1 MAAVPE
7 PAVPVAAPP
16 APPLPGHA
24 GPRRAAPGL
33 AGPFR
38 AWPLRLL
45 ALVLLLVLP
54 AEFIANDRPVLLL
67 IDGVLS
73 SPALQR
79 PTERSL
85 GGSLPIP
92 ADFHD
97 PAVQALLAARG
108 AWQLWPPIRFA
119 PDTVAPGLPQ
129 AAPAPPS
136 RQHWLGTDDQAR
148 DVLARLVWGLR
159 LSLGFAVLV
168 TGLSLAIGLTLG
180 AIQGYF
186 AGATDLVLQRLTE
199 IWGGVPLLFL
209 LMMVASAIAPN
220 IWVLAG
226 VLSLFMWMG
235 IAGLTRAEFLRLRGQ
250 DFVRAAIA
258 MGAPPLRIIRLH
270 ILPNSLAPTL
280 SVAPFMAAGAMTML
294 AGLDLLGLGLP
305 PGTPSLGELLA
316 QARNNLHAPWLA
328 AAAVGTLG
336 GLLLLVTLVG
346 QHLRDAMD
354 PRLAPARRQVVPLAL
369 PAGDAVLEVRGLQL
383 DFGATHALRGVN
395 LTIEAGQAVALLGE
409 SGSGKT
415 VTGLAIAGLAPP
427 QATRIAGSIRLAGQQ
442 LLGLA
447 EPARR
452 AVLRDRIG
460 LVFQEPGAA
469 FNPLHP
475 VLRQVTEAAATAGLG
490 AAAARAR
497 AAELLTLV
505 GLPDPIDRPRALPH
519 QFSGGQLQRAVIA
532 MAIARNPLLLIA
544 DEPTASLDAALRGAL
559 LALLDGLRRRLGM
572 ALLLITHDVDAARAV
587 ADRIAVM
594 DQGRILA
601 DLPLAGLAAA
611 RQPALEPALGRLL
624 VPQPAPPRRP
634 PPPGPPVF
642 AARGIFLR
650 HGARQVLHGIDLTLH
665 RGRTL
670 AVTGPSGCGKT
681 SLAMA
686 LLRLVPAEGTLLL
699 DGRPLPAGR
708 AWRRRVQVVFQNP
721 AGSLS
726 PRLTLGAILAEPLV
740 LHLPNLS
747 PRLRAERVRA
757 ALAEVG
763 LDPAL
768 ASRRPAALSG
778 GQRQRVAIARALIA
792 GPDVLILDEP
802 TSALDRSV
810 EAEVL
815 ALIARLQAARGFA
828 CLLVTHDPRVVAALA
843 DEELRLEAGRIIGFR
858 PLARP
863 LSPKE
868 IPA

>member
-1 MAAVPE
+1 MAA
-7 PAVPVAAPP
+7 AT
-16 APPLPGHA
+16 
-24 GPRRAAPGL
+24 R
-33 AGPFR
+33 R
-38 AWPLRLL
+38 AWPVRLL
-45 ALVLLLVLP
+45 ALVVLLVLP
-54 AEFIANDRPVLLL
+54 AEFVANDRPVLLL
-67 IDGVLS
+67 LDGAVS
-73 SPALQR
+73 SPALSR
-79 PTERSL
+79 PTERAL
-85 GGSLPIP
+85 GGALPIP

-97 PAVQALLAARG
+97 PAVQALLDARG

-119 PDTVAPGLPQ
+119 PDTVAPGVPQ

-136 RQHWLGTDDQAR
+136 AQHWLGTDDQSR
-148 DVLARLVWGLR
+148 DVLARLIWGLR
-159 LSLGFAVLV
+159 LSLGFAAIV
-168 TGLSLAIGLTLG
+168 TLLSLAVGLTLG

-186 AGATDLVLQRLTE
+186 AGVTDLVLQRLTE

-220 IWVLAG
+220 LWVLAG

-250 DFVRAAIA
+250 DFVRAAVA
-258 MGAPPLRIIRLH
+258 MGAAPPRIIFHH

-280 SVAPFMAAGAMTML
+280 SIAPFLAAGAMTML

-346 QHLRDAMD
+346 QHLRDALD
-354 PRLAPARRQVVPLAL
+354 PRLAPARRLLQPHDA
-369 PAGDAVLEVRGLQL
+369 PAGDALLELRGLEL
-383 DFGATHALRGVN
+383 DFGPTRALRGVD

-415 VTGLAIAGLAPP
+415 VTGLAIAGLLPP
-427 QATRIAGSIRLAGQQ
+427 QASRVSGSIRLAGQQ
-442 LLGLA
+442 MLGAPEAL
-447 EPARR
+447 RR

-475 VLRQVTEAAATAGLG
+475 VLRQVTEAASTAGLG

-497 AAELLTLV
+497 AAELLRLV
-505 GLPDPIDRPRALPH
+505 GLPQPVLRPRALPH

-559 LALLDGLRRRLGM
+559 LDLLDGLRRRFGM

-594 DQGRILA
+594 EQGRILA
-601 DLPLAGLAAA
+601 DLPVAELDRA
-611 RQPALEPALGRLL
+611 REPALRRLL
-624 VPQPAPPRRP
+624 RPQPAPPRNP
-634 PPPGPPVF
+634 PPPGRPVL
-642 AARGIFLR
+642 AARGLGLR
-650 HGARQVLHGIDLTLH
+650 HGAAQVLAGVDLTLH
-665 RGRTL
+665 AGRTL
-670 AVTGPSGCGKT
+670 AVVGPSGCGKT
-681 SLAMA
+681 SLALA
-686 LLRLVPAEGTLLL
+686 LLRLLPAEGEVLL
-699 DGRPLPAGR
+699 DGQPLPPGR
-708 AWRRRVQVVFQNP
+708 AWRRRVQAVFQNP
-721 AGSLS
+721 ASSLS
-726 PRLTLGAILAEPLV
+726 PRLTLGAILAEPLI
-740 LHLPNLS
+740 LHLPHLS
-747 PRLRAERVRA
+747 PRLRTARVRA
-757 ALAEVG
+757 ALEEVG
-763 LDPAL
+763 LDPVL
-768 ASRRPAALSG
+768 ATRRPAALSG

-843 DEELRLEAGRIIGFR
+843 DDELRLGSGRIAGFR
-858 PLARP
+858 ALPRP
-863 LSPKE
+863 AFLKE